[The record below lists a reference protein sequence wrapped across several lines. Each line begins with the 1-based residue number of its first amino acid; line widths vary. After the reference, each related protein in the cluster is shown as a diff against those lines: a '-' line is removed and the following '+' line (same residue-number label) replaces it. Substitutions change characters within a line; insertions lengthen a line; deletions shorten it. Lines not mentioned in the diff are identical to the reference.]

1 MTTWVDEFFGRVN
14 RKCENCG
21 KLILDDPGDALTI
34 DGAEV
39 CSEWCAEYYSEHRLG
54 D

>member
-1 MTTWVDEFFGRVN
+1 MTWVDEFLGRVN

-21 KLILDDPGDALTI
+21 KLVLDDPEETRTVD
-34 DGAEV
+34 DAEV
-39 CSEWCAEYYSEHRLG
+39 CSEWCAEYYRAHRQT

>member
-1 MTTWVDEFFGRVN
+1 MTWVDEFLGRVN

-21 KLILDDPGDALTI
+21 KLLLDDPGETRTVE
-34 DGAEV
+34 GAEV
-39 CSEWCAEYYSEHRLG
+39 CSDWCADYYREHRLE